1 MRSFGVRTVPQARKD
16 ANDLSDAKLDT
27 RPVSEEEVSEQELE
41 MASSADSADD
51 NVSFSSVDESL
62 SLCKSLTTDD
72 IWNIMKR
79 HKIHNDVIL
88 PLHKHQNNYEGFTAA
103 AVKNANGL
111 ILLFKQHGQNLLH
124 NLSATCASIVFY
136 PALKVESEVLIL
148 AWTNLAI
155 LIHS

>member
-1 MRSFGVRTVPQARKD
+1 
-16 ANDLSDAKLDT
+16 
-27 RPVSEEEVSEQELE
+27 

-51 NVSFSSVDESL
+51 NASFSSADENL

-88 PLHKHQNNYEGFTAA
+88 PLHKHQNKYEGFTAA

-111 ILLFKQHGQNLLH
+111 MILFKQYGQNLLQ
-124 NLSATCASIVFY
+124 NLLATCASIVAY
-136 PALKVESEVLIL
+136 PAIEGRKRRAYTYLDKLGY
-148 AWTNLAI
+148 
-155 LIHS
+155 IHTFRL